1 MDPEVCPFK
10 MLVGREDNLFERMHG
25 LPKETKEQA
34 AARKEKYAQNVSFV
48 EFLPNSV
55 LRSPMRKIHSN
66 TVKTQQL
73 ELYHMDKKMPVEL
86 IPNANKTMVEFPSLI
101 EIQTSLMS
109 QKKMNENPSTLESPL
124 RTQFTRHNTQFMNSE
139 FCES

>member
-34 AARKEKYAQNVSFV
+34 KSKKEKYLEHVNFV

-55 LRSPMRKIHSN
+55 LRSPMKKLHANS
-66 TVKTQQL
+66 VKT
-73 ELYHMDKKMPVEL
+73 
-86 IPNANKTMVEFPSLI
+86 
-101 EIQTSLMS
+101 
-109 QKKMNENPSTLESPL
+109 
-124 RTQFTRHNTQFMNSE
+124 
-139 FCES
+139 